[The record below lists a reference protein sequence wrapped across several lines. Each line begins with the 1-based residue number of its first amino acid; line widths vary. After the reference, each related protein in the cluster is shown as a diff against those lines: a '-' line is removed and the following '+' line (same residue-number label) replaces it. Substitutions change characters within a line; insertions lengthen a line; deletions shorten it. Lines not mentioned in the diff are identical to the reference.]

1 MFLSLDIDSARM
13 DLFLG
18 SVAAHSHRNSEPN
31 LIIVSSTTNSDIFL
45 LLDDSFVGLYVLI
58 YFQIDT
64 WLLLT
69 RYKKNNALAT
79 FLVDNPRK
87 YKCSP

>member
-1 MFLSLDIDSARM
+1 MN
-13 DLFLG
+13 LFLG
-18 SVAAHSHRNSEPN
+18 TIAAHSHRNSEPN

-45 LLDDSFVGLYVLI
+45 LLDESFVGLYVLI
-58 YFQIDT
+58 HFQIDT

-69 RYKKNNALAT
+69 MYKKNALAT
-79 FLVDNPRK
+79 YLVDNPRK

>member
-1 MFLSLDIDSARM
+1 MN
-13 DLFLG
+13 LFLG
-18 SVAAHSHRNSEPN
+18 TIAAHSHRNSEPN

-45 LLDDSFVGLYVLI
+45 LLDNSFAGLYVLI
-58 YFQIDT
+58 HFQIDT

-69 RYKKNNALAT
+69 MYKKNALAT
-79 FLVDNPRK
+79 YLVDNPRK